1 MSNEL
6 KKAVVAYEIAIE
18 ANAAVMALYKLVGDK
33 VEIDHEEFMRLREE
47 NIAMLKTNLK
57 I

>member
-6 KKAVVAYEIAIE
+6 KKAVAAYEIAIE